1 MGGNQGKMTNN
12 KSHNE
17 QKEDLPRSMT
27 LLMKCVIPSIIGF
40 LLFLVPININC
51 KNIIPLAYFAN
62 VAEDH
67 LGYSANWLLLVVVII
82 SAIVPILLICHTKR
96 EYLPKWLAPIANVG
110 RITIVI
116 RVIAVIFTLSV
127 LFKVGP
133 EWLWG
138 EFTGGLVINVLLVKL
153 LFILFFTSIF
163 LPLLTEYGLMDFVGT
178 FLHKP
183 FRKAFRLPGRA
194 AIDSMAS
201 VLGSASVGIIL
212 SNRQYEIGYYTWR
225 EATIIATCFS
235 PVSVPF
241 SLVIAELLNIDSI
254 FLAYYVSAV
263 MIIVILALVLSR
275 IPPLSSFE
283 DTFINGLDKRPTWV
297 DGGSLTR
304 RAMNAALN
312 RAKTGPCMQR
322 YAALGI
328 RDLSNLWFNIIPSVL
343 VFATIAMIFVEHT
356 SLFEW
361 LAQPF
366 VPMMQL
372 ANMENPALTAKAIV
386 AGFADP
392 FFPPLIGKGIES
404 EITRCAIAIMSVVQL
419 IFMTET
425 GVVLMKT
432 KLRIQVWHLVVIF
445 LLRTI
450 LAFPLAV
457 LAAHLIV

>member
-1 MGGNQGKMTNN
+1 MTDNN
-12 KSHNE
+12 DQNE
-17 QKEDLPRSMT
+17 QVEDLSRSMT
-27 LLMKCVIPSIIGF
+27 LFMKCLIPSAIGF
-40 LLFLVPININC
+40 VLFLVPLNIGGEN
-51 KNIIPLAYFAN
+51 NIPLAYFAN
-62 VAEDH
+62 KAVDL
-67 LGYSANWLLLVVVII
+67 LGASANWILLAVVMI
-82 SAIVPILLICHTKR
+82 STIVPILLIR
-96 EYLPKWLAPIANVG
+96 RANPEDLPKWLAPITNVG
-110 RITIVI
+110 RITIAI
-116 RVIAVIFTLSV
+116 RAIAVIFTLSV

-133 EWLWG
+133 ELLWG

-153 LFILFFTSIF
+153 LSILFFASIF

-178 FLHKP
+178 LLHKP

-194 AIDSMAS
+194 AIDSMTS
-201 VLGSASVGIIL
+201 VVGSSSVGIIL
-212 SNRQYEIGYYTWR
+212 SNRQYEIGNYTWR

-241 SLVIAELLNIDSI
+241 SLVVAKLLNIDSI

-263 MIIVILALVLSR
+263 AIIIILALVLSR
-275 IPPLSSFE
+275 IPPLSRFE
-283 DTFINGLDKRPTWV
+283 DTFIDGEDKRPTRV
-297 DGGSLTR
+297 EEGKLAQ
-304 RAMNAALN
+304 RAMTAALE
-312 RAKTGPCMQR
+312 RAKTGPDMYR
-322 YAALGI
+322 YATLGI
-328 RDLSNLWFNIIPSVL
+328 RDLSNLWFNIIPAVL
-343 VFATIAMIFVEHT
+343 VFATVAMIFVEHT

-372 ANMENPALTAKAIV
+372 ADMENPVLTAKAIV

-404 EITRCAIAIMSVVQL
+404 EITRCVIAIMSVVQI
-419 IFMTET
+419 IFLTET

-432 KLRIQVWHLVVIF
+432 KLRIRVWHLVVIF
-445 LLRTI
+445 LLRTV